1 MPTMVG
7 SSTQTNVRVVAT
19 DNGSVAKLL
28 VTVYARERLEDVI
41 RGVAE
46 DALSPSTA
54 ADAPWDA
61 EASFDDDLARA
72 VRDIAA
78 SANLLLVERLSELL
92 ETAPPSV
99 RGRMSSVPRYPE
111 QA

>member
-1 MPTMVG
+1 MPTLVG
-7 SSTQTNVRVVAT
+7 SSPGIRARIIAT
-19 DNGSVAKLL
+19 DNGSVARLL

-54 ADAPWDA
+54 DAAPWQA
-61 EASFDDDLARA
+61 EASFDDDLDRA
-72 VRDIAA
+72 VRDIAV

>member
-1 MPTMVG
+1 MPTLVG
-7 SSTQTNVRVVAT
+7 SSPGSRTRIVAT
-19 DNGSVAKLL
+19 DNGSVARLL

-46 DALSPSTA
+46 DALSPSMA
-54 ADAPWDA
+54 NDAPWNA

-72 VRDIAA
+72 VQDIAA

-92 ETAPPSV
+92 QTAPPSV

>member
-1 MPTMVG
+1 MPTLVG
-7 SSTQTNVRVVAT
+7 SSPGTGARIVAT
-19 DNGSVAKLL
+19 DSGSVTRLL

-46 DALSPSTA
+46 DALSPSMEDA
-54 ADAPWDA
+54 APWQA

-78 SANLLLVERLSELL
+78 STNLLLVERLSELL

>member
-1 MPTMVG
+1 MPTLVG
-7 SSTQTNVRVVAT
+7 SSPGTRTRIVAT
-19 DNGSVAKLL
+19 DSGSVARLL

-46 DALSPSTA
+46 DALSPSTG
-54 ADAPWDA
+54 ADAPWHA
-61 EASFDDDLARA
+61 EASFDDDLASA
-72 VRDIAA
+72 VREIAA
-78 SANLLLVERLSELL
+78 SANLLLLERLTELL
-92 ETAPPSV
+92 EPAPPSV

>member
-1 MPTMVG
+1 MPTLVG
-7 SSTQTNVRVVAT
+7 SSPGVRTRIVAT
-19 DNGSVAKLL
+19 DSGSVARLL

-46 DALSPSTA
+46 DALSPSMA
-54 ADAPWDA
+54 DDAPWNA

-72 VRDIAA
+72 VQDIAA

>member
-1 MPTMVG
+1 M
-7 SSTQTNVRVVAT
+7 SDS
-19 DNGSVAKLL
+19 GSVARLL
-28 VTVYARERLEDVI
+28 VSVYARERLVDVI

-46 DALSPSTA
+46 DALSPSM
-54 ADAPWDA
+54 ADDVPWNA
-61 EASFDDDLARA
+61 EAAFDDDLARA
-72 VRDIAA
+72 VQDIAA
-78 SANLLLVERLSELL
+78 SANLLLAERLSELL

>member
-1 MPTMVG
+1 MPTLVG
-7 SSTQTNVRVVAT
+7 SSPGTGTRIVAT
-19 DNGSVAKLL
+19 DSGSVTRLL
-28 VTVYARERLEDVI
+28 VTVYARERLEDAI

-46 DALSPSTA
+46 DALSPSTDDA
-54 ADAPWDA
+54 APWQA
-61 EASFDDDLARA
+61 EASFDDDLDRA

-78 SANLLLVERLSELL
+78 SANRLLVERLSELL

>member
-1 MPTMVG
+1 M
-7 SSTQTNVRVVAT
+7 
-19 DNGSVAKLL
+19 
-28 VTVYARERLEDVI
+28 
-41 RGVAE
+41 
-46 DALSPSTA
+46 
-54 ADAPWDA
+54 ADTAPWAA
-61 EASFDDDLARA
+61 EASFDDDFDRA

-99 RGRMSSVPRYPE
+99 RGRMSSVPRFPE